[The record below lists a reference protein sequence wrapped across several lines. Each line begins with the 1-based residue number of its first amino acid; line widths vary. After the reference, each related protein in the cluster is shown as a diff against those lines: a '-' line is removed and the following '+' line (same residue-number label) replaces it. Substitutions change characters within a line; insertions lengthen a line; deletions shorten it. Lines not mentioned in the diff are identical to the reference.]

1 MMNLLTSNLDWFEA
15 GEVKGK
21 QVYILSFDIDHDLYL
36 IKFNNYKVFKVNKKS
51 NELILEF
58 SNEDLDNLLN
68 DIEDYCKKN
77 GVKSFYKD
85 ADWKRYRLSYRQ
97 QEVANKL
104 GVKFKTSGEF
114 NKYLSILKCN
124 NLMDE
129 LI

>member
-1 MMNLLTSNLDWFEA
+1 MNLLTSNLDWFET
-15 GEVKGK
+15 EIKGK

-51 NELILEF
+51 NELTLEF

-104 GVKFKTSGEF
+104 GVKFKTSGEI

-124 NLMDE
+124 NLMNE

>member
-1 MMNLLTSNLDWFEA
+1 MNLFTSNLDWFET
-15 GEVKGK
+15 EIKGK

-68 DIEDYCKKN
+68 GIEDYCKKN

-124 NLMDE
+124 NLMNE

>member
-1 MMNLLTSNLDWFEA
+1 MNLFTSNLDWFET
-15 GEVKGK
+15 EIKGK

-68 DIEDYCKKN
+68 DIGYYCKKN

-124 NLMDE
+124 NLMNE

>member
-1 MMNLLTSNLDWFEA
+1 MMNLLNSNLDWFEA
-15 GEVKGK
+15 EVKGK

-51 NELILEF
+51 NELTLEF
-58 SNEDLDNLLN
+58 SDEDIDNLLN
-68 DIEDYCKKN
+68 GIEDYCKKN

-124 NLMDE
+124 NLMNE

>member
-15 GEVKGK
+15 EVKGK

-51 NELILEF
+51 NELTLEF
-58 SNEDLDNLLN
+58 SNEDLDEILN

-85 ADWKRYRLSYRQ
+85 VDWKRYRLSYRQ

-124 NLMDE
+124 NLMNE

>member
-1 MMNLLTSNLDWFEA
+1 MNLLTSNLDWFET
-15 GEVKGK
+15 EIKGK

-51 NELILEF
+51 NELTLEF

>member
-1 MMNLLTSNLDWFEA
+1 MMNLLTSNLDWFET
-15 GEVKGK
+15 EIKGK

-51 NELILEF
+51 NDLTLEF
-58 SNEDLDNLLN
+58 SDEDLDTLLN
-68 DIEDYCKKN
+68 GIEDYCKKN

-124 NLMDE
+124 NLMNE

>member
-1 MMNLLTSNLDWFEA
+1 MNLLTSNLDWFET
-15 GEVKGK
+15 EIKGK

-36 IKFNNYKVFKVNKKS
+36 IKFNNHKVFKVNKKS
-51 NELILEF
+51 NELTLEF
-58 SNEDLDNLLN
+58 SDEDIDNLLN
-68 DIEDYCKKN
+68 GIEDYCKKN

-124 NLMDE
+124 NLMNE

>member
-1 MMNLLTSNLDWFEA
+1 MNLLTSNLDWFET
-15 GEVKGK
+15 EIKGK

-36 IKFNNYKVFKVNKKS
+36 IKFNNYKVFKVNKKT
-51 NELILEF
+51 NELTLEF

-124 NLMDE
+124 NLMNE

>member
-1 MMNLLTSNLDWFEA
+1 MMNLLTSNLDWFES
-15 GEVKGK
+15 EVKGK

-36 IKFNNYKVFKVNKKS
+36 IKFNNYNVFKVNKKS

-68 DIEDYCKKN
+68 DIDDYCKKN

-85 ADWKRYRLSYRQ
+85 ADWKRHRLSYRQ

-124 NLMDE
+124 NLMNE